1 MNKLVLA
8 NEGVF
13 PITRNQYGQP
23 LNHIPAT
30 GLNISGTIQGE
41 GKLTGVPSLFV
52 RLASCNL
59 RCIWTLPDGS
69 FCRCDTPYASFNA
82 EQDLQLSTNEVF
94 ELIKHNIG
102 DLNHVV
108 ITGGEPLLQHK
119 ALAILTNRL
128 KTELNLHLTVET
140 NGTLFA
146 EDVAQHIDLFSISP
160 KLSNSDPSPQKIEKY
175 GLRPAGPLNYHASKR
190 KNTEVLQEYINF
202 CNSTGKEMQLKFV
215 IGQKDDYIEIKKEFL
230 ENLYNWKKDDIML
243 MPLGATPE
251 ELKTTSNM
259 VLEMAIKNGWRF
271 ASRMHIDLFGPIPGV

>member
-1 MNKLVLA
+1 MSKLVLV

-13 PITRNQYGQP
+13 PVTRNQYGQP
-23 LNHIPAT
+23 LNRIPAT
-30 GLNISGTIQGE
+30 GFDISGTIQGE
-41 GKLTGVPSLFV
+41 GKLAGVPSLFV

-59 RCIWTLPDGS
+59 RCIWALPDGS

-82 EQDLQLSTNEVF
+82 EQELQLNTNEVF
-94 ELIKHNIG
+94 ELIRHNIG

-108 ITGGEPLLQHK
+108 ITGGEPLLQQK

-128 KTELNLHLTVET
+128 KTELNLHLTIET

-146 EDVAQHIDLFSISP
+146 EEVAQHIDLFSISP
-160 KLSNSDPSPQKIEKY
+160 KLSNSNPSQQKLEKY
-175 GLRPAGPLNYHASKR
+175 GLRQAGPLNYHASKR
-190 KNTEVLQEYINF
+190 KNIEVLQKYINF

-215 IGQKDDYIEIKKEFL
+215 VGQKNDYIEIKKEFL
-230 ENLYNWKKDDIML
+230 EHLDNWKKNDIML
-243 MPLGATPE
+243 MPLGATPG

-271 ASRMHIDLFGPIPGV
+271 ASRMHIDLFGPKPGV